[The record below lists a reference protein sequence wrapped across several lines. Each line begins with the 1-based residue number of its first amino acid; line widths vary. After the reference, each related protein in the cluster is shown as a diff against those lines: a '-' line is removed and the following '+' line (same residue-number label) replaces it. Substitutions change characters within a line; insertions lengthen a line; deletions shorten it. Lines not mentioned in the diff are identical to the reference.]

1 MSHCYSS
8 LLLEKKEAL
17 PRFLGVFPLNI
28 STNYLQGYL
37 FLRSKKKITARISE
51 VSFHLFLFF

>member
-1 MSHCYSS
+1 MGHCCSS

-17 PRFLGVFPLNI
+17 PRFWGVFPLNI

-37 FLRSKKKITARISE
+37 LLRSKKKITARISE
-51 VSFHLFLFF
+51 MSFHLFLT